1 MEKKSL
7 WKEWIA
13 PVLVLFLVCGVIA
26 GALAYTNSIT
36 NPIIEANSK
45 KTADENRTKLL
56 PTGDSFTEYK
66 GNLLKTDDGKVWVED
81 VYTANNKTGVVMTVV
96 TKSFGGELT
105 EMIGI
110 DKAGAITGVT
120 VTKHKD
126 TAGLGTKP
134 QAPDYLAQY
143 KGVKDLQ
150 FPSVKDE
157 STKNKNEHISYITGA
172 TISSSAI
179 HYGIYEALQQFKA
192 MGGVK

>member
-1 MEKKSL
+1 MEKNSL

-13 PVLVLFLVCGVIA
+13 PVLVLFLVCGVTA
-26 GALAYTNSIT
+26 GALAYTNGIT
-36 NPIIEANSK
+36 GPIIETNTK

-56 PTGDSFTEYK
+56 PSGDSFTEYTGDLEK
-66 GNLLKTDDGKVWVED
+66 SADGKAWVQD
-81 VYTANNKTGVVMTVV
+81 VYVANNKTGVVMTVI
-96 TKSFGGELT
+96 TKSFGGDLT
-105 EMIGI
+105 EMVGI
-110 DKAGAITGVT
+110 DKGGAITGVT

-134 QAPDYLAQY
+134 QAPDYLQQY
-143 KGVKDLQ
+143 NGVKDLQ
-150 FPSVKDE
+150 CTSVKDE
-157 STKNKNEHISYITGA
+157 NKVNKNISYITGA